1 MKFGSSCVLLFYIC
15 KLANGSTLL
24 HFNYLFQLC
33 SVLVS
38 AIVLVTKSLKC
49 YEGRE
54 VTILGSTKK
63 DREEKDCEDGSVCI
77 KNVGCVFQIRNFGKI
92 VKY

>member
-1 MKFGSSCVLLFYIC
+1 MQYLNLDTSVLQF
-15 KLANGSTLL
+15 
-24 HFNYLFQLC
+24 C

-49 YEGRE
+49 YEGTE
-54 VTILGSTKK
+54 VTVAGMTKE